1 MKKSIV
7 AALALSLVA
16 AGLLSPASAAKKKKK
31 PKPPV
36 VGPAPVQE
44 DVTYFLRRT
53 SCGEDTDKTTL
64 SITDGPDEGDDCGSL
79 ESGLLTELFLETGQ
93 DPPAIPMVAD
103 LGPDQTTFTGE
114 DGIPFVLD
122 ATKPV
127 RGSIAL
133 GSFCCGGPGISAGQ
147 ATLHAVL
154 TGTVNGEAK
163 TIGEASTTYVVS
175 PATEPTIVEFEIK
188 PDAALDKLSF
198 TTLELQLTNRGV
210 SYLNG
215 FYSYDDPSSQIIVG
229 TWK

>member
-1 MKKSIV
+1 MKRSIV

-16 AGLLSPASAAKKKKK
+16 AGLLSPASAAKKKK

-36 VGPAPVQE
+36 VAPAVQQ
-44 DVTYFLRRT
+44 DVTYFLHRT

-64 SITDGPDEGDDCGSL
+64 SIVDGPDEGDDCGSL

-93 DPPAIPMVAD
+93 DPPPIPAVAD
-103 LGPDQTTFTGE
+103 LGPDRTTFTSE
-114 DGIPFVLD
+114 DGVPFVLD
-122 ATKPV
+122 ATKPIK
-127 RGSIAL
+127 GSIAL
-133 GSFCCGGPGISAGQ
+133 GSFCCGAAGISAGR
-147 ATLHAVL
+147 ATLQAVL
-154 TGTVNGEAK
+154 TGTVNGETK
-163 TIGEASTTYVVS
+163 TIGEASTDYVVT
-175 PATEPTIVEFEIK
+175 PAEATSIVEFEIK

-215 FYSYDDPSSQIIVG
+215 FYSYDDPSSQIVVG